1 MGEILAVFSAFF
13 YGASNIYV
21 NQGIVEEKLNNYEG
35 LFLSLLVN
43 NILNFLILPFY
54 LIFISLPSYNFIGLF
69 SYAIAG
75 VLTSFLARILLFA
88 CIERIK
94 ASRASVLKITA
105 PVFTVIFGV
114 TVLNE
119 NVNIYELLGIVI
131 VLVGVFVISWD
142 SNRLTKNDVID
153 IDENK
158 TSCSSLLSSRTLKI
172 GIILGILAGLSLGS
186 GNIFRKLGTDFYGN
200 PFIGVLIGS
209 LVSISLVVISSI
221 FTDKIDLSKVFKK
234 TTISRSYFIVGLW
247 YSLATY
253 SIFIALDYAPVSI
266 VNALSSTQPFFAL
279 ILSTLIL
286 KKEDLITLMLVIGS
300 IIVIAGSALIFI
312 F

>member
-1 MGEILAVFSAFF
+1 MGEFLAVISAFF

-54 LIFISLPSYNFIGLF
+54 LIFVSLPSYNFIGLF
-69 SYAIAG
+69 SYAVAG

-105 PVFTVIFGV
+105 PVFTVIFGI

-119 NVNIYELLGIVI
+119 NVNVYELLGIVI
-131 VLVGVFVISWD
+131 VLVGVFIISWD
-142 SNRLTKNDVID
+142 SNRLTKDHGNG
-153 IDENK
+153 IDEDRNF
-158 TSCSSLLSSRTLKI
+158 SSNFLNSRTLKI
-172 GIILGILAGLSLGS
+172 GILLGILAGLSLGS

-209 LVSISLVVISSI
+209 LVSISLVAITSI

-234 TTISRSYFIVGLW
+234 ASISRSYFIVGLW

-253 SIFIALDYAPVSI
+253 SIFVALDYAPVSI

-279 ILSTLIL
+279 ILSALIL

-300 IIVIAGSALIFI
+300 IVVIAGSALIFI